1 AAKKPAAAAAKKKKT
16 PAETKKKADA
26 APAKKAKAPGRKKA
40 AAADPPAVE
49 SPEPTMLHNGA
60 SVMMEGTETA
70 VGAAAAAAAEAEE
83 AVTPNEYEDM
93 SEDLSRA
100 VLGVQGYDMDGLDL
114 EMTDLRPEDL
124 EELLALEMGS
134 LDMASRDEEDFGPED
149 DESMSQGLR
158 MAAESALAHTSGGG
172 AGRRIRTASP
182 VGATSLRSAAGGA
195 AAAVAESRGGAPQAT
210 AVREGEGVGFSSVPG
225 TTEDDELAAFRRL
238 EAEAV
243 ADFGTGA
250 AGWGGQQAAG
260 GGRQPA
266 PAAGGGGGRGGRG
279 GAPQDDGDWGA
290 LSAKA
295 VGRKTV
301 AALKE
306 FLDEEGMDYPSK
318 IKKAE
323 LVDMVLNMLAEG

>member
-1 AAKKPAAAAAKKKKT
+1 
-16 PAETKKKADA
+16 
-26 APAKKAKAPGRKKA
+26 
-40 AAADPPAVE
+40 
-49 SPEPTMLHNGA
+49 
-60 SVMMEGTETA
+60 
-70 VGAAAAAAAEAEE
+70 
-83 AVTPNEYEDM
+83 
-93 SEDLSRA
+93 
-100 VLGVQGYDMDGLDL
+100 
-114 EMTDLRPEDL
+114 
-124 EELLALEMGS
+124 
-134 LDMASRDEEDFGPED
+134 MASRDEEDFGPED

-182 VGATSLRSAAGGA
+182 VGATSFRSAAGGGGSAA

-210 AVREGEGVGFSSVPG
+210 AVREGEGVGFSSAPSS
-225 TTEDDELAAFRRL
+225 TEDDELAAFRRL

-250 AGWGGQQAAG
+250 AGWGG
-260 GGRQPA
+260 
-266 PAAGGGGGRGGRG
+266 PAAGGGQPAPGGSGGRGAG

-290 LSAKA
+290 LSPKA

>member
-1 AAKKPAAAAAKKKKT
+1 
-16 PAETKKKADA
+16 
-26 APAKKAKAPGRKKA
+26 
-40 AAADPPAVE
+40 
-49 SPEPTMLHNGA
+49 
-60 SVMMEGTETA
+60 
-70 VGAAAAAAAEAEE
+70 
-83 AVTPNEYEDM
+83 
-93 SEDLSRA
+93 
-100 VLGVQGYDMDGLDL
+100 
-114 EMTDLRPEDL
+114 
-124 EELLALEMGS
+124 
-134 LDMASRDEEDFGPED
+134 MASRDEEDFGLED

-182 VGATSLRSAAGGA
+182 VGATSLRSAAGGGSA

-210 AVREGEGVGFSSVPG
+210 AVRDAEGVGFSSVPG
-225 TTEDDELAAFRRL
+225 TAEDDELAAFRRL
-238 EAEAV
+238 EAEVV

-266 PAAGGGGGRGGRG
+266 PAGGGGGGGGRG

-306 FLDEEGMDYPSK
+306 FLDEEGMEYPSK